1 MEQRARAA
9 VHGLIEKDDRV
20 LLLEKQTQ
28 DIDEVWT
35 LPGGRARIGE
45 DPEEALVREVR
56 EETKLDISVGDPIGA
71 YAFSW
76 NGGTEGALAT
86 VFDCALH
93 SGTVDIGN
101 NPADEPIVGSAW
113 VEDISTVPMLPELRD
128 IIRANVSN

>member
-1 MEQRARAA
+1 MEQHAEAA
-9 VHGLIEKDDRV
+9 VHGLIEKDGRV

-28 DIDEVWT
+28 DVDEVWT

-86 VFDCALH
+86 VFDCALRG
-93 SGTVDIGN
+93 GTVDISG

-113 VEDISTVPMLPELRD
+113 VEDISTVPMLPELRA
-128 IIRANVSN
+128 IIGESASN